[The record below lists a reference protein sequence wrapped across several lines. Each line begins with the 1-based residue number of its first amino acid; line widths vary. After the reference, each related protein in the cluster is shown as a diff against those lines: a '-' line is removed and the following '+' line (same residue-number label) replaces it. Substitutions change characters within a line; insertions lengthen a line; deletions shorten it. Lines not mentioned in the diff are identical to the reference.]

1 MASDPVRI
9 ALLGAPGTGVEAL
22 ARAVARHLEPG
33 HATVDACPALHAA
46 VSRCLD
52 APVDASHEEQEARQ
66 ALAALAATHA
76 GTCRATLLVG
86 LDGGTPPKASGQT
99 LQPCGQERFDACL
112 RGALSEAGVAYRVLY
127 GSEDERLR
135 VTLDAI
141 KKIAPKAYDP
151 PAGTAFDPKPPARPA
166 RLRAWSC
173 EKCSDP
179 ECEHKLFTALRG

>member
-1 MASDPVRI
+1 MAADPVRI
-9 ALLGAPGTGVEAL
+9 ALLGAPGTGLEAL
-22 ARAVARHLEPG
+22 ARAVARHLQPG
-33 HATVDACPALHAA
+33 HALVDACPALHAA
-46 VSRCLD
+46 VLRCLE
-52 APVDASHEEQEARQ
+52 APVGPLQDAAQQ

-76 GTCRATLLVG
+76 ATCRATLLGG
-86 LDGGTPPKASGQT
+86 LDGATPSKASGQT
-99 LQPCGQERFDACL
+99 PQPCGQERFDACL

-127 GSEDERLR
+127 GSENERLR
-135 VTLDAI
+135 AVLDAI

-151 PAGTAFDPKPPARPA
+151 PAPTVFDQEAPARPA